1 MNCDEEPLNI
11 KGTQTWALSTE
22 TRNVD
27 DETAYHQVKEA
38 AQMFVEKLKPDYYY
52 KKIDSTI
59 RGNIA
64 IEVLALLEVLE
75 WDASIT
81 VSYTHLDVYK
91 RQGKRQADGRNI
103 PGTGQNG
110 RRHR

>member
-1 MNCDEEPLNI
+1 MIITSNITGIIADDLTGANDTALQFYNHGAATQILLNCDEEPLNI

-27 DETAYHQVKEA
+27 AETAYHQVKEA

-64 IEVLALLEVLE
+64 IEVLA
-75 WDASIT
+75 
-81 VSYTHLDVYK
+81 
-91 RQGKRQADGRNI
+91 
-103 PGTGQNG
+103 
-110 RRHR
+110 